1 MAEVM
6 QIVLN
11 GPDCQENGSFA
22 LIVAVSRFRLLYSRR
37 QMMVAIAAIITAPS
51 AGPKIRVSGS
61 TMSPASTTS
70 NGALTKFP
78 MPDNPRAETVP
89 ARQHLRWHWIYLHR

>member
-1 MAEVM
+1 
-6 QIVLN
+6 
-11 GPDCQENGSFA
+11 
-22 LIVAVSRFRLLYSRR
+22 
-37 QMMVAIAAIITAPS
+37 
-51 AGPKIRVSGS
+51 
-61 TMSPASTTS
+61 MSPASTTS